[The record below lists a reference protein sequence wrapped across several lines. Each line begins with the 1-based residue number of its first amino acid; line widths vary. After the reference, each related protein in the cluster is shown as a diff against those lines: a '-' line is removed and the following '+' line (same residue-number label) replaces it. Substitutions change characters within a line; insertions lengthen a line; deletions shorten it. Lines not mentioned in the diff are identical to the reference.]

1 MLVHR
6 SSVSLLVP
14 RITTKRPKPQTRP
27 CNSSHLVPPHRLEG
41 DLGRMRVETPA
52 GQTERS
58 QGARNLSLA
67 PADLPSPFIPSG
79 LLRRCEPPEE
89 IWGAGEGPHPPLH
102 AGPGA
107 VHEAAR
113 PHRHHQP
120 AERAGAGGAAARL
133 SGTGHP
139 TCLSAA
145 CQHLAAAAGPIYSV
159 FIGAVEPVLAWRRQ
173 HSLGFHP
180 GGQRA
185 CTAARGSAAEMVGVV
200 VVDCPPPAQ
209 LHAFWGAP
217 CRSVWFWGDKG
228 LERARAEPLSCTSP
242 AAGGCAGLV
251 AMGRAWEGPQGARGC
266 SLLPS
271 CPPWQQ
277 EILQFPQIT
286 SALPAPRYLP
296 CPSSPCRPI

>member
-1 MLVHR
+1 MHR
-6 SSVSLLVP
+6 SSASLLVP

-52 GQTERS
+52 GQAERS
-58 QGARNLSLA
+58 QGDRNLSLA
-67 PADLPSPFIPSG
+67 PTDLPSPFFPSG

-102 AGPGA
+102 AGPGE

-139 TCLSAA
+139 ACLSAA

-173 HSLGFHP
+173 HSLGFHL

-185 CTAARGSAAEMVGVV
+185 CTAARGSAAEMVSVV

-209 LHAFWGAP
+209 LRAFWGAP
-217 CRSVWFWGDKG
+217 CHCVVLGRQGF
-228 LERARAEPLSCTSP
+228 
-242 AAGGCAGLV
+242 GGSQ
-251 AMGRAWEGPQGARGC
+251 GRAWELHQSRSRRLRWAGCNGESMGGSSGCQGM
-266 SLLPS
+266 
-271 CPPWQQ
+271 
-277 EILQFPQIT
+277 F
-286 SALPAPRYLP
+286 PAPLM
-296 CPSSPCRPI
+296 PSLAAGDTSIPSNNLCSPCS